1 MYQRYYDG
9 YGDVNA
15 VQTPE
20 EPIQNETFSNEIC
33 VADNEIQIAKKN
45 DGILGSLKLDDILLI
60 GILIVMLSDDCD
72 DKLMLI
78 IIGFLFVSGLN

>member
-9 YGDVNA
+9 YNSINA
-15 VQTPE
+15 TE
-20 EPIQNETFSNEIC
+20 EKAEQNTLNEIC
-33 VADNEIQIAKKN
+33 TTDTDIQIAKKN
-45 DGILGSLKLDDILLI
+45 DGIFGALKLDDILLI
-60 GILIVMLSDDCD
+60 GILIVMLNDDCD